1 MPVADGGVRVN
12 AERSRAAVKLRRR
25 LLAGVVAGILITAGI
40 AIATLAASTSEL
52 VHQQLLDRAAS
63 DARALALALSGPLS
77 RGHLRTAAQEVEAAS
92 EMPDLLEATLAD
104 AAGSVLLS
112 TDASAVGQ
120 FAPPYHADVARTREA
135 VPHLAGSP
143 EAGPQALLLVYPV
156 LGEAL
161 EGAGEPPVLG
171 TLALRFST
179 ARISAAIRNSV
190 LFAALWVLA
199 GAGAIGFAV
208 FSVLQAFALRP
219 VERLVATV
227 EQMAAGDL
235 DARVDREQLG
245 ALRGV
250 GDTLNEMWGG
260 FGSLASRVAGITARL
275 QGVSTRLAG
284 AMGEIATGSHSQEE
298 AAEETASLL
307 AQVNAAVKDVN
318 RQIETLSRST
328 EEASSSSLEL
338 ASSVDEVARSVG
350 SLNEAVETASSSSQ
364 EMGAS
369 IRQVAE
375 SADEVQRMAEE
386 TAASMTEMD
395 RAIQEVGDHVAR
407 ASELTERVAQ
417 GAEEGSEAVRNT
429 IQGIEEIR
437 SSTGQARD
445 VLERLVLRIG
455 EIGEILTV
463 IREINDETNLL
474 SLNAAIIAAQA
485 GEQGKAFA
493 VVANHV
499 KTLAQRTAA
508 STQEIARLI
517 RSVQDESRNA
527 VTAMEAGIDAVQTGV
542 ERSRRA
548 GESLSRIQ
556 SLASDANARVS
567 EITRAAQEQGRNSVH
582 VADAANRTSAMVQ
595 KISAAMAEQ
604 SRASESMLRTSE
616 AALSVCRQVQRSTEE
631 QRESGSFI
639 SESISQIGEMMRSI
653 QENMASHQH
662 ASESVADAVQRVLDV
677 ARKTGG
683 RVPEMVSIVE
693 ELRRDAEALLAEVG
707 RFRAGAAAAQAAGVS
722 APQPSSAA
730 HRPA

>member
-1 MPVADGGVRVN
+1 VRVSPSRSQA
-12 AERSRAAVKLRRR
+12 AEKLRRR

-40 AIATLAASTSEL
+40 AIATLATSSAGLLRDEL
-52 VHQQLLDRAAS
+52 TDRATA
-63 DARALALALSGPLS
+63 DARALALALAGPLA
-77 RGHLRTAAQEVEAAS
+77 RGHVRTAAQLVEAAS
-92 EMPDLLEATLAD
+92 ETPDLVEATVAD
-104 AAGSVLLS
+104 AAGIVVLS
-112 TDASAVGQ
+112 SDRSAVGRP
-120 FAPPYHADVARTREA
+120 APVWHADAARTREA
-135 VPHLAGSP
+135 VPYAEGSP
-143 EAGPQALLLVYPV
+143 EAGGHGILLVWPV
-156 LGEAL
+156 LGEPG
-161 EGAGEPPVLG
+161 EAGEPPALLG

-179 ARISAAIRNSV
+179 DRMAAALRRSV
-190 LFAALWVLA
+190 LAATLLVLA
-199 GAGAIGFAV
+199 GAAGIGLAV
-208 FSVLQAFALRP
+208 FGVLQAYALRP
-219 VERLVATV
+219 VERLLAIV
-227 EQMAAGDL
+227 ERMAEGDL
-235 DARVDREQLG
+235 GARVDREELG
-245 ALRGV
+245 ALRRV
-250 GDTLNEMWGG
+250 GDTLNQMWDA
-260 FGSLASRVAGITARL
+260 FGSLAARVAGITLRL
-275 QGVSTRLAG
+275 QGVSARLSG
-284 AMGEIATGSHSQEE
+284 AMREIEAGSRSQEE

-307 AQVNAAVKDVN
+307 AQVNAAIRGVN

-350 SLNEAVETASSSSQ
+350 SLNDAVESASSSSQ
-364 EMGAS
+364 QMGAS

-417 GAEEGSEAVRNT
+417 GAEEGSEAVTST
-429 IQGIEEIR
+429 IDGIEEIR
-437 SSTGQARD
+437 SSTGEARD
-445 VLERLVLRIG
+445 VLGRLVARIG

-463 IREINDETNLL
+463 IRGINDETNLL

-508 STQEIARLI
+508 STQEIERLI
-517 RSVQDESRNA
+517 RSVQDESHNA
-527 VTAMEAGIDAVQTGV
+527 MTAMEAGIDAVQAGV

-548 GESLSRIQ
+548 GEALARIQ

-604 SRASESMLRTSE
+604 SRASEAMLRTSE
-616 AALSVCRQVQRSTEE
+616 TALNVCRQVQRSTEE

-639 SESISQIGEMMRSI
+639 SESISAIGEMMRSI
-653 QENMASHQH
+653 QENMASHQQ
-662 ASESVADAVQRVLDV
+662 ASESVAEAVQRVLDV

-683 RVPEMVSIVE
+683 RVPEMVAIVE
-693 ELRRDAEALLAEVG
+693 ELRRDAEALDAEVG
-707 RFRAGAAAAQAAGVS
+707 RFRGTGAS
-722 APQPSSAA
+722 A
-730 HRPA
+730 